1 MRAPLIR
8 DLMTDSITLRI
19 IFFLLIN
26 FGALAIG
33 GLYTAPA
40 VTGEWYAQLN
50 KAPWTPPGW
59 VFGAAWTFIMLCLAV
74 YMGFLLNVPN
84 VKTTALV
91 LYGVHWMLNVAW
103 NPLFF
108 KYHLTGWSLLVIV
121 LLTVIVFSLFVVF
134 LQPAGMKSILLAP
147 YMVWLLIATS
157 LNAYIVLKN

>member
-1 MRAPLIR
+1 
-8 DLMTDSITLRI
+8 MTDSNTLRI
-19 IFFLLIN
+19 IFFLLLN

-40 VTGEWYAQLN
+40 VTGEWYGQLN

-74 YMGFLLNVPN
+74 YMGFLLNEPHI
-84 VKTTALV
+84 KTKALV
-91 LYGVHWMLNVAW
+91 VYGVQWVLNVLW

-108 KYHLTGWSLLVIV
+108 KCHFVGWALLVIV
-121 LLTVIVFSLFVVF
+121 LLTIVVTALFF
-134 LQPAGMKSILLAP
+134 LFLTPAGFKSILLVP
-147 YMVWLLIATS
+147 YMVWLVIATS